1 LFVYS
6 VKYPY
11 LCSVNNDRRKKIEI
25 MKITAEQFN
34 NEVDTLAI
42 SMFENID
49 ESKNGTTID
58 LISVTEDFVEI
69 IQYRIEED
77 EIIKKHYNR
86 MMNTINANVNST
98 EIKYIDLI
106 AQSGVYEIKI
116 NEMTSE
122 EFEMKDEPEFLKGY
136 KLIGVIN

>member
-1 LFVYS
+1 
-6 VKYPY
+6 
-11 LCSVNNDRRKKIEI
+11 

-34 NEVDTLAI
+34 NEVDTLVI

-49 ESKNGTTID
+49 ETQNGTTID
-58 LISVTEDFVEI
+58 LISVTEEFIEI

-86 MMNTINANVNST
+86 MINCANVNVNST

-106 AQSGVYEIKI
+106 AQKGVYEIKVT
-116 NEMTSE
+116 EMTSE
-122 EFEMKDEPEFLKGY
+122 EFDQKDEPDFLKGY

>member
-1 LFVYS
+1 
-6 VKYPY
+6 
-11 LCSVNNDRRKKIEI
+11 
-25 MKITAEQFN
+25 MKITAEKFN

-58 LISVTEDFVEI
+58 LISVTEDFIEI

-86 MMNTINANVNST
+86 SPNSLNANVNST
-98 EIKYIDLI
+98 EIKYIDLV
-106 AQSGVYEIKI
+106 AQTGVYDIKVHQ
-116 NEMTSE
+116 MTSE

>member
-1 LFVYS
+1 
-6 VKYPY
+6 
-11 LCSVNNDRRKKIEI
+11 